1 MAAASNIPR
10 AAWGARDAPPDS
22 VLVQDVADREERA
35 VGQLG
40 ELPQRTAGG
49 VLLEHDG
56 FDARLHGRVRPRL
69 RGANKLAQ
77 QAELRSRRVWH
88 GRRPMTAQHTM
99 TRRN

>member
-1 MAAASNIPR
+1 
-10 AAWGARDAPPDS
+10 

-69 RGANKLAQ
+69 RGANKLA
-77 QAELRSRRVWH
+77 
-88 GRRPMTAQHTM
+88 
-99 TRRN
+99 